1 MVCNGKLS
9 GIVSFGNGCAQP
21 DYPGIYTRIEH
32 YISWIESI
40 VDHQSKLNYT
50 KLRLYPLF

>member
-40 VDHQSKLNYT
+40 VHHQSKLNYT